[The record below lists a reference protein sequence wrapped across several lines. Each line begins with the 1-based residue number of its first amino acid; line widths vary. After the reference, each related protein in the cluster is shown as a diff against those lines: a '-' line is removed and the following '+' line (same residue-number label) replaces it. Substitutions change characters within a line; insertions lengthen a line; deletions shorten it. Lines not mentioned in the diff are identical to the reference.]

1 MTNVKILVSST
12 FLEPVKV
19 PLLLIATACVLMIL
33 LAGVFVARSLGGGR
47 K

>member
-12 FLEPVKV
+12 FLEPVKI
-19 PLLLIATACVLMIL
+19 PLLLLAAACVLML
-33 LAGVFVARSLGGGR
+33 VMAGVFVARSLNGGR

>member
-19 PLLLIATACVLMIL
+19 PLLLLAAAGALMMVI
-33 LAGVFVARSLGGGR
+33 AGVFVARALGGGR

>member
-19 PLLLIATACVLMIL
+19 PLLLLAAACALMMVI
-33 LAGVFVARSLGGGR
+33 AGVFVARSLGGGR

>member
-19 PLLLIATACVLMIL
+19 PLLLLAAVCALMLVIAGI
-33 LAGVFVARSLGGGR
+33 FVERSLSGGR